1 MGEHARRVADRLRE
15 GLAAA
20 HPGFD
25 WTTEYGVGRTAVD
38 VGGVREDS
46 TAVGAIGRELRLVEL
61 EWRRADPSNNAAKLF
76 RALVEGTDGTGR
88 AAGEPVDGSSVDS
101 TGTDLAL
108 DADRVVVVQLFTDY
122 YDLSTGGYSTKR
134 LTAEFVGERVARTVD
149 RADYRAVTLPIDPPK
164 RGGEL
169 SDGWREAV
177 DGTARELFA

>member
-15 GLAAA
+15 CLTTV

-38 VGGVREDS
+38 VGGVRVREGS
-46 TAVGAIGRELRLVEL
+46 AAVGGPDREIRLVEL

-76 RALVEGTDGTGR
+76 RALVEGTCGIDR
-88 AAGEPVDGSSVDS
+88 EREPADESSGS
-101 TGTDLAL
+101 GTDLAL
-108 DADRVVVVQLFTDY
+108 DADRVVVVQLFTGY
-122 YDLSTGGYSTKR
+122 YNLSSGGYSTKR

-149 RADYRAVTLPIDPPK
+149 RADYRAVTLPVDPPK

-169 SDGWREAV
+169 PDGWREAV
-177 DGTARELFA
+177 DGAARELFA